1 MPDYATLRFIW
12 WLILGTLLIGF
23 AIMDGFDFGLAATF
37 RSLGRTD
44 EERRALL
51 ESVEPVWEGNQVWF
65 ILAGGA
71 VFAAWP
77 LLYAAAFSGLY
88 LAMFVLLVAL
98 ILRPVGF
105 VFRNKVPDPRWRNV
119 WDWVLTIAGI
129 VPALLFGVAFG
140 NLFLGVPFHFDA
152 LQRPVF
158 TGSFVSLLHP
168 FALLAGVV
176 SLAMIVMH
184 GNVYAAMKVGPP
196 MSQRAS
202 TCARVAA
209 LVYLVGFGAAGVW
222 AAGLDGH
229 QIVAGA
235 NPLGDSDPL
244 LKQVA
249 VARGA
254 WLANYHAHAV
264 LWLAPASALAGAAA
278 TWGLLGAGRAGWAF
292 LTSALA
298 LAGTILTAG
307 IALFPFLMPSS
318 IHPDHGLTVWDA
330 SSSAH
335 TLGLML
341 VAVIVL
347 LPIVIAYTSWVFHV
361 LRGRITLEEIRRH
374 TGLY

>member
-37 RSLGRTD
+37 RALGRTD

-65 ILAGGA
+65 ILSGGA

-77 LLYAAAFSGLY
+77 LLYAASFSGLY

-105 VFRNKVPDPRWRNV
+105 VFRNQLPDARWRNA
-119 WDWVLTIAGI
+119 WDWALTIGGI
-129 VPALLFGVAFG
+129 VPSLLFGVAFG
-140 NLFLGVPFHFDA
+140 NLFLGLPFHFDA
-152 LQRPVF
+152 LERPVF
-158 TGSFVSLLHP
+158 VGGLFALLRP
-168 FALLAGVV
+168 FALLVGLV
-176 SLAMIVMH
+176 SLAMLVMH

-196 MSQRAS
+196 MSARA
-202 TCARVAA
+202 TTLARGAA
-209 LVYLVGFGAAGVW
+209 LVYLVCFVV
-222 AAGLDGH
+222 AGLWVAGIDGH
-229 QIVAGA
+229 QIVGGA
-235 NPLGDSDPL
+235 NPSGESDPL
-244 LKQVA
+244 LKQVI
-249 VARGA
+249 VAQGA
-254 WLANYHAHAV
+254 WLGNFRAHGA
-264 LWLAPASALAGAAA
+264 LWLLPASAVAGAIA
-278 TWGLLGAGRAGWAF
+278 TWALLGAGRAGSAF
-292 LTSALA
+292 CTSAVT
-298 LAGTILTAG
+298 LAGTILTG
-307 IALFPFLMPSS
+307 GVALFPFLMPSS
-318 IHPDHGLTVWDA
+318 IHPDHGLSVWDA

-341 VAVIVL
+341 VAVTVL
-347 LPIVIAYTSWVFHV
+347 LPIVLAYTSWVFHV